1 MELLSVGVGNAGGNV
16 IGLFLI
22 LCLGAA
28 IVVAVAWVFV
38 QILLWLEE

>member
-1 MELLSVGVGNAGGNV
+1 M

-28 IVVAVAWVFV
+28 IAILVVWLCV
-38 QILLWLEE
+38 QILLWVQE

>member
-1 MELLSVGVGNAGGNV
+1 MELLFAWLGNAGGNV

-28 IVVAVAWVFV
+28 VVIVVAWVFV
-38 QILLWLEE
+38 QILLWIEE